1 MPNSSLSQIILF
13 VEDMAKAVW
22 FYRDVLGFPVRY
34 PSEAEDLSNEMWVEL
49 DSGGCAL
56 ALHGGAQR
64 PPEHQHEL
72 VFKVDNLEGARA
84 ELLRNGIEVG
94 EIHLLEDGLPV
105 AKGVDPAGHHFSIR

>member
-1 MPNSSLSQIILF
+1 MPQSSLSQIILF

-34 PSEAEDLSNEMWVEL
+34 PSDTTNFSNEMWVEL
-49 DSGGCAL
+49 DAGGCAL
-56 ALHGGAQR
+56 ALHSGTQQL
-64 PPEHQHEL
+64 PNHQHEL
-72 VFKVDNLEGARA
+72 VFKVDDLEVARA

-105 AKGVDPAGHHFSIR
+105 PKV